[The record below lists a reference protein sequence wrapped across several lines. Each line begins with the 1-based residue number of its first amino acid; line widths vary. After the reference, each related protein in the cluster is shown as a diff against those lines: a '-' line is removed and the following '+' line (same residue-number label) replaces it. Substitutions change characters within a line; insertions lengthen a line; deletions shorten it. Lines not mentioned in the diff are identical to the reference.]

1 VVSGGGHGSRVGSD
15 ESHQPPIVVTLGDPA
30 GIGPEVVVKALTSP
44 DCPLCRS
51 LVCGSPVELRAAI
64 IRLGIDVQVVT
75 RETPPETTPPAGVLY
90 CHPSGITHPEP
101 VIAGQ
106 VSAVAGRQALAAI
119 ETATSVCL
127 DGQAAALVTAPIS
140 KAAIHLA
147 GSPFPG
153 HTEMLAALTGAS
165 AVAMMLVGGPLRVAL
180 VTIHEPLARVTSLI
194 SVERITTVVRLVH
207 RWLVDSGI
215 ARRTVAVAGLNPH
228 AGEGGEIGREEA
240 EVIAP
245 AVAALQAEGIAVEGP
260 LPADTLFHAA
270 YHGAYD
276 AVVAMYHDQG
286 LTPLKMIAFDEGVNV
301 TLGLP
306 FPRTSP
312 DHGTA
317 FDIAAQGLARPT
329 SLLAALRLAV
339 KSTRR

>member
-1 VVSGGGHGSRVGSD
+1 M
-15 ESHQPPIVVTLGDPA
+15 
-30 GIGPEVVVKALTSP
+30 TSP
-44 DCPLCRS
+44 DCPPCRP
-51 LVCGSPVELRAAI
+51 LLCGSPVELRAAVT
-64 IRLGIDVQVVT
+64 RLGIDTRVVT
-75 RETPPETTPPAGVLY
+75 RETPPETAPRAGMLY
-90 CHPSGITHPEP
+90 CHPSGITDLEL
-101 VIAGQ
+101 VIPGE
-106 VSAVAGRQALAAI
+106 VSAVAGRQAIAAI
-119 ETATSVCL
+119 ETATSLCL

-153 HTEMLAALTGAS
+153 HTEMLAALTGADE
-165 AVAMMLVGGPLRVAL
+165 VAMMLVGGPLRVAL
-180 VTIHEPLARVTSLI
+180 VTIHEPLARVASLI
-194 SVERITTVVRLVH
+194 SVERITTVVRLAH
-207 RWLVDSGI
+207 LWLVDSGI
-215 ARRTVAVAGLNPH
+215 ARPKVAVAGLNPH

-245 AVAALQAEGIAVEGP
+245 AVAALQAEGIAVQGP

-286 LTPLKMIAFDEGVNV
+286 LAPLKMIAFDEGVNV

-317 FDIAAQGLARPT
+317 FDIAGQGIARPA

-339 KSTRR
+339 ESTGR